1 MVKPKKTE
9 SDANGNLKIA
19 VRPENINNVKSTD
32 FRTIYSNNA
41 SFNHSAFD
49 VSFIFGE
56 IAGIEGEKITVEQR
70 VKVTMSPRHAKLFAM
85 ILIQNL
91 QNYEHT
97 IGPLPLPAG
106 LTAPIMGKGREEE
119 KA

>member
-32 FRTIYSNNA
+32 FRTIYSNSS

-56 IAGIEGEKITVEQR
+56 IAGIEGEKLR
-70 VKVTMSPRHAKLFAM
+70 WSKGSRSLC
-85 ILIQNL
+85 
-91 QNYEHT
+91 
-97 IGPLPLPAG
+97 LPDTQSCLP
-106 LTAPIMGKGREEE
+106 
-119 KA
+119 